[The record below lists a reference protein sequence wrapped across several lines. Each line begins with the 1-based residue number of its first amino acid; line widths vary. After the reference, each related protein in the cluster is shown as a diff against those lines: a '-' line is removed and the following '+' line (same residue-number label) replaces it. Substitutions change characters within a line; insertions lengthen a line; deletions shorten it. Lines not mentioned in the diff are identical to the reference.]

1 MIISGPETNLRLH
14 QSADTYCKALTVL
27 SEGSDITRV
36 LTLQHLFPSLLLSL
50 PSLFF
55 CLLYATVPFL
65 LAAAPRIAVPAWK
78 KE

>member
-50 PSLFF
+50 PSFF
-55 CLLYATVPFL
+55 FVYYTLLYRSF
-65 LAAAPRIAVPAWK
+65 
-78 KE
+78 